1 MLPPPLPSPPSLC
14 RPDEPI
20 DKGLWLYARRP
31 FGNKVN
37 ACTSSMEASGC
48 RETIAFINAARC
60 HLIRLRSTS
69 RRRPEIM
76 LTKLRSDY
84 PAALKKLS
92 RAACWFSRRSSQSV
106 GGRR

>member
-1 MLPPPLPSPPSLC
+1 MLPPPLPSLC

-48 RETIAFINAARC
+48 GETIAFFISAARC
-60 HLIRLRSTS
+60 HLIRPSLAT
-69 RRRPEIM
+69 
-76 LTKLRSDY
+76 TAGNNVDKT
-84 PAALKKLS
+84 A
-92 RAACWFSRRSSQSV
+92 F
-106 GGRR
+106 

>member
-1 MLPPPLPSPPSLC
+1 MLPPPLPSLPFAC

-48 RETIAFINAARC
+48 GETIAFFISAARC
-60 HLIRLRSTS
+60 HLIRPT

-84 PAALKKLS
+84 PAALKKKLS
-92 RAACWFSRRSSQSV
+92 RAACWFSRRWSQSV